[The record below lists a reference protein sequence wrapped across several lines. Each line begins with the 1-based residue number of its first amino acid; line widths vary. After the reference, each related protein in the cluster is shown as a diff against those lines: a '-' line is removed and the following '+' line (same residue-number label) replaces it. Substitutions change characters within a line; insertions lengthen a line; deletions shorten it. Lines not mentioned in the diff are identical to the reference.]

1 MGVVAGILLIALAII
16 RVKKTGVFINI
27 NSGLIVI
34 GEPIISTA
42 FITFPAKKITALM
55 PFLYDAFKPRVYDPK
70 ITWKVFS
77 VDEYEYDSLGSI
89 TV

>member
-1 MGVVAGILLIALAII
+1 MLKILEF
-16 RVKKTGVFINI
+16 FINI
-27 NSGLIVI
+27 NSGLIVL

-70 ITWKVFS
+70 IIWKVFLLNQYNF
-77 VDEYEYDSLGSI
+77 ERLESI
-89 TV
+89 IV

>member
-1 MGVVAGILLIALAII
+1 VLKILEF
-16 RVKKTGVFINI
+16 FINI
-27 NSGLIVI
+27 NSGLIVL

-70 ITWKVFS
+70 IIWKVFL
-77 VDEYEYDSLGSI
+77 VDQYEYDLWGSI